1 MILCS
6 CNVLTKAAIL
16 AAAESLV
23 AAEPM
28 RPVTPGRIF
37 RVLGV
42 RPNCGSCLDLIR
54 AMLRDFGLPMTCPEP
69 LAPDTDFGD
78 DDEATIVIEE
88 RIVIIEFDKTV

>member
-6 CNVLTKAAIL
+6 CNVLTKTAIL
-16 AAAESLV
+16 AAAEALV
-23 AAEPM
+23 AADPL
-28 RPVTPGRIF
+28 RPVTPGRVF

-42 RPNCGSCLDLIR
+42 RPNCGSCVDLIR

-78 DDEATIVIEE
+78 DDEETVIVEE
-88 RIVIIEFDKTV
+88 RIVIIEFSKTV